1 MQKYYIPEINLRDL
15 RNKND
20 LIQKMKDKFNST
32 INKNSIIIST
42 DGYYKY
48 EKDKL
53 IKYKIIDKETIVKKF
68 SEKYTIIG
76 INSFHK
82 KVGEVY
88 NIPYE
93 NSHIIVEKI
102 TFNIGTSSNYLV
114 FELINNK
121 IRDMY
126 FLSRKKIDEDDKF
139 FTNDVS
145 SFVEMLI

>member
-15 RNKND
+15 RNNNG
-20 LIQKMKDKFNST
+20 LIQKLKDKFNST
-32 INKNSIIIST
+32 TNKNSIIIST

-53 IKYKIIDKETIVKKF
+53 FKYKIIEKETTVKKF
-68 SEKYTIIG
+68 NEKYTIIG

-82 KVGEVY
+82 KIGEVFSL
-88 NIPYE
+88 PYE
-93 NSHIIVEKI
+93 NSHLIIEKL

-126 FLSRKKIDEDDKF
+126 FLSRKKIDEASKF

>member
-15 RNKND
+15 RNNSN
-20 LIQKMKDKFNST
+20 LIEKMKDNFNISS
-32 INKNSIIIST
+32 NKNSIIIST

-53 IKYKIIDKETIVKKF
+53 FKYKIFEKETTIKKF
-68 SEKYTIIG
+68 LDKYTLIG

-82 KVGEVY
+82 KIGEVY

-114 FELINNK
+114 FELINSK

>member
-1 MQKYYIPEINLRDL
+1 MQKYYIPEFNLRDL
-15 RNKND
+15 RNND
-20 LIQKMKDKFNST
+20 KLLDNLKEKFNISK
-32 INKNSIIIST
+32 NKNSIIIST

-53 IKYKIIDKETIVKKF
+53 FKYKIIEKETTVKKF
-68 SEKYTIIG
+68 TEKYTIIG

-82 KVGEVY
+82 KIGEVFSL
-88 NIPYE
+88 PYE
-93 NSHIIVEKI
+93 NSHLIIEKI

-126 FLSRKKIDEDDKF
+126 FLSRKKIDEDNKF

>member
-15 RNKND
+15 RNNNG
-20 LIQKMKDKFNST
+20 LIQKLKDKFNST
-32 INKNSIIIST
+32 TNKNSIIIST

-53 IKYKIIDKETIVKKF
+53 FKYKIIEKETTVKKF
-68 SEKYTIIG
+68 NEKYTIIG

-82 KVGEVY
+82 KIGEVFSL
-88 NIPYE
+88 PYE
-93 NSHIIVEKI
+93 NSHLIIEKL

-126 FLSRKKIDEDDKF
+126 FLSRKKIDEANKF

>member
-15 RNKND
+15 RNNSNLLEK
-20 LIQKMKDKFNST
+20 LKDKFNISS
-32 INKNSIIIST
+32 NKNSIIIST

-48 EKDKL
+48 ENDKL
-53 IKYKIIDKETIVKKF
+53 FKYKIIEKETIIKKILD
-68 SEKYTIIG
+68 KYTLIG

-82 KVGEVY
+82 KIGEVY
-88 NIPYE
+88 SIPYE
-93 NSHIIVEKI
+93 NSHIIIEKI

-126 FLSRKKIDEDDKF
+126 FLSRKKIDEDNKF

>member
-15 RNKND
+15 RNNSN
-20 LIQKMKDKFNST
+20 LLEKMKDKFNTSL
-32 INKNSIIIST
+32 NKNSIIIST

-53 IKYKIIDKETIVKKF
+53 FKYKIIEKETIIKKF
-68 SEKYTIIG
+68 LDKYTLIG
-76 INSFHK
+76 INTFHK
-82 KVGEVY
+82 KIGEVY

-114 FELINNK
+114 FELINSK

>member
-15 RNKND
+15 RNNNG
-20 LIQKMKDKFNST
+20 LIQKLKDKFNYT
-32 INKNSIIIST
+32 TNKNSIIIST

-53 IKYKIIDKETIVKKF
+53 FKYKIIEKETTVKKF
-68 SEKYTIIG
+68 TEKYTIIG

-82 KVGEVY
+82 KIGEVFSL
-88 NIPYE
+88 PYE
-93 NSHIIVEKI
+93 NSHLIIEKI

-126 FLSRKKIDEDDKF
+126 FLSRKKIDEANKF

>member
-15 RNKND
+15 RNNNG
-20 LIQKMKDKFNST
+20 LIQKLKDKFNST
-32 INKNSIIIST
+32 TNKNSIIIST

-53 IKYKIIDKETIVKKF
+53 FKYKIIEKETTVKKF
-68 SEKYTIIG
+68 NKKYTIIG

-82 KVGEVY
+82 KIGEVFSL
-88 NIPYE
+88 PYE
-93 NSHIIVEKI
+93 NSHLIIEKL

-126 FLSRKKIDEDDKF
+126 FLSRKKIDEANKF

>member
-15 RNKND
+15 RNNNG
-20 LIQKMKDKFNST
+20 LIQKLKDKFNST
-32 INKNSIIIST
+32 TNKNSIIIST

-53 IKYKIIDKETIVKKF
+53 FKYKIIEKETTVKKF
-68 SEKYTIIG
+68 NEKYTIIG

-82 KVGEVY
+82 KIGEVFSL
-88 NIPYE
+88 PYE
-93 NSHIIVEKI
+93 NSHLIIEKL

-126 FLSRKKIDEDDKF
+126 FLSRKKIDEANKF
-139 FTNDVS
+139 YK
-145 SFVEMLI
+145 